1 MTSTIRTLDIQ
12 VFGYIVFNFINY
24 LILNVLKIILR
35 RPSGKTRKNTM
46 NTNLNER
53 YSKIICNI

>member
-1 MTSTIRTLDIQ
+1 MTSSICTLDIQ

-35 RPSGKTRKNTM
+35 RPLSGKIR
-46 NTNLNER
+46 
-53 YSKIICNI
+53 